1 MKNIPLPPPDNTLL
15 AAYKNLT
22 TEIDRRIGDLIRQRY
37 STFLQCRP
45 GCSGC
50 CIAFS
55 VLPLEAAILQEELLR
70 KKKPAMRQSQDNC
83 CALLQENGLCA
94 FYDRRPILC
103 RTQGMALAYLNEVSQ
118 AIEVSACP
126 YNFSEAYLFKEDD
139 LLYMD
144 DINDRLAA
152 LNLKYCRQAGLQP
165 DCRIALSDIPGSLE

>member
-1 MKNIPLPPPDNTLL
+1 MKNVPLPPPDNTLL

-37 STFLQCRP
+37 SAFLQCRP
-45 GCSGC
+45 GCSDC

-55 VLPLEAAILQEELLR
+55 VLPLEAAILQEALLGE
-70 KKKPAMRQSQDNC
+70 KKPATRQSLDNRC
-83 CALLQENGLCA
+83 LFLQENGLCTL
-94 FYDRRPILC
+94 YDQRPILC
-103 RTQGMALAYLNEVSQ
+103 RTQGMALAYLDEDSQ
-118 AIEVSACP
+118 TIEVSACP

-152 LNLKYCRQAGLQP
+152 LNLQYCRQAGLLP
-165 DCRIALSDIPGSLE
+165 DCRIALSDIPGFLE